1 MSESITCLNC
11 TKPAHFVYQITHTVG
26 QAYCNTHL
34 PSFLNARKKAG
45 LLKTTEEWAELT
57 AESLKI
63 LSKDPSKEPAVDPAT
78 DAPADAPEETEE
90 ETTSETSQ
98 KRTPPKKSV

>member
-63 LSKDPSKEPAVDPAT
+63 LSKDPAK